1 MDAVEQVPASASVV
15 VSDDSSTPASP
26 AEAVEGQDALGQPAA
41 SEDASQAAV
50 YTVQRGDSLSA
61 IAGQYGTTVQALAE
75 LNDIDNPN
83 HIFTGQQLRL
93 R

>member
-1 MDAVEQVPASASVV
+1 M
-15 VSDDSSTPASP
+15 
-26 AEAVEGQDALGQPAA
+26 
-41 SEDASQAAV
+41 

-61 IAGQYGTTVQALAE
+61 IAGQHGTTVQALAE